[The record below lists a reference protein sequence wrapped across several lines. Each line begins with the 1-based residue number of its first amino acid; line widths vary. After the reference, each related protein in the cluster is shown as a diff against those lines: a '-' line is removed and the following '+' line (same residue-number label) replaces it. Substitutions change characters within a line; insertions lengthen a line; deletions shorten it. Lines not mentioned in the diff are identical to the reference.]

1 MTSKAYVP
9 DQDNQGRFYIVDAK
23 TCPQCKKTML
33 IYDGCSCDTEDAK
46 WLLLRDAVQTQHDTL
61 IAILGRMKIGD
72 VYLEGLVRGGITEL
86 LKVLKRMEELEE
98 K

>member
-1 MTSKAYVP
+1 MTSKAFVP
-9 DQDNQGRFYIVDAK
+9 EQDRFYVVNAEICPDCGK
-23 TCPQCKKTML
+23 TKL
-33 IYDGCSCDTEDAK
+33 VYDGCSCHTEDAK
-46 WLLLRDAVQTQHDTL
+46 WLLLRDFTQTQHDTL

-86 LKVLKRMEELEE
+86 LKILKKMEELEE